1 MDKKVIYSKQ
11 YPRPNFAAIFRA
23 IMEEESENVTDIDGE
38 SLEDIL
44 NEAAKDNVWVP
55 MPEREKAKEAF
66 INEAIAFSQLLKL
79 DIDVIERAGAVDIHF
94 HVYRAAY
101 FLERIKQVFDL
112 ADRISIIDKSDDD
125 TVELCL
131 TLYTHKHLSATGE
144 QITP

>member
-1 MDKKVIYSKQ
+1 MDMLSMIKHRRSIRKYLDKKVDWDKLEKIAEAGIYA
-11 YPRPNFAAIFRA
+11 PNPGGRQGTTV
-23 IMEEESENVTDIDGE
+23 IM
-38 SLEDIL
+38 
-44 NEAAKDNVWVP
+44 
-55 MPEREKAKEAF
+55 
-66 INEAIAFSQLLKL
+66 L
-79 DIDVIERAGAVDIHF
+79 DDADVIERIGAVDIHF

-112 ADRISIIDKSDDD
+112 ADRISIIDKSNDE